1 LEIEAKYKYTRAY
14 HKIRDLIMN
23 NPDEDV
29 FVIRGGQG
37 ASKTISILQL
47 IIQSLS
53 SSPKKAT
60 VLSSELS
67 KMKRTVVMDY
77 KEVAKDWGV
86 LPSEQYFNRSESKHE
101 YVNGSYLEFLGA
113 DVSDVGK
120 GLRRDILYINEA
132 DKMGIETA
140 VQFISRA
147 DITIIDYNP
156 DSLFWGD
163 DYINENNF
171 LTLTF
176 EDNEYLK
183 KSEVKSILGYKD
195 KGFYNPDL
203 KDLFNEQNIKSKYW
217 SNRWKVYGLGLVGM
231 IEGVVFEDWED
242 GEFDTSLPYCF
253 GMDFG
258 FHPSPTTL
266 VKVAVDFKRK
276 LIYVD
281 EKAHATSLSMEQI
294 VSVCKDNIPQRD
306 LVICDCAGKREIS
319 ELRKERINAL
329 KCNKGDD
336 SVRTGIKNMMDYKII
351 VTPASLNIK
360 RELRNYVWND
370 KKAGIPVKASDHCVD
385 SFRYAFEYLNKI
397 KR

>member
-1 LEIEAKYKYTRAY
+1 M
-14 HKIRDLIMN
+14 D

-47 IIQSLS
+47 IMQSLS

-67 KMKRTVVMDY
+67 KMKRTVLMDY
-77 KEVAKDWGV
+77 KEIAKDWGV
-86 LPSEQYFNRSESKHE
+86 LPSEQHFNRSESKHE
-101 YVNGSYLEFLGA
+101 YFNGSYLEFLGA

-203 KDLFNEQNIKSKYW
+203 KDLFDEQNIKSKYW

-231 IEGVVFEDWED
+231 IEGVVFEDWEE
-242 GEFDTSLPYCF
+242 GQFDNSLPYCF

-266 VKVAVDFKRK
+266 VKVALDHRNK

-294 VSVCKDNIPQRD
+294 VLVCKDNIPQRD
-306 LVICDCAGKREIS
+306 LVICDCAGKREIA

-329 KCNKGDD
+329 KCDKGDD

-351 VTPASLNIK
+351 VTPTSLNTK
-360 RELRNYVWND
+360 KELRNYVWND
-370 KKAGIPVKASDHCVD
+370 KKAGIPMKAHDHICD
-385 SFRYAFEYLNKI
+385 AIRYSFEYLNKT